1 MVVKSRHKKNS
12 KPKSRD
18 RIDILLAVIF
28 VFTAVIAIRLAD
40 IQIFQHSFY
49 EALAANQHE
58 LHQKLSPKR
67 GDILVRDKDD
77 PGKLFPLAT
86 NKTLY
91 FVYAEPKRIDD
102 PEDIAEKLFTI
113 LQIEEDEEKED
124 ILYRLKKENDL
135 YEPIKRQVSEKEI
148 EEIDKL
154 EMTGI
159 KYQEEYQRLYPE
171 GNFGSHLLG
180 FLGFQGDTKVGQ
192 YGLEEYWETE
202 LAGEAGFLQAEK
214 DARGRWITFGTKLL
228 EEAKDGSDL
237 VLTID
242 RTIQYEACKQLNET
256 VAKHGADGG
265 SVVIINPETGGI
277 LAMCG
282 SPDFDPN
289 NYGEVEEA
297 STYINPAT
305 FYIYEPGSIFK
316 AITMAAALDQGAVT
330 PTTTYDD
337 TGSVEIGK
345 YTIKNSDG
353 KANGISTM
361 TEVLEKSLNTGVIFA
376 ARQIGEEVFEDY
388 VKRFGFGQKYGIEL
402 NSEAQGNISNLAK
415 HQEIYMATGSYGQGL
430 SVTPLQMTN
439 AYAAI
444 ANGGKLMKPYVV
456 DEIINYDGFSTKTEP
471 RVIRQAISEQTAT
484 TLGAMLVNVVRNGH
498 GARAGVDGYYVA
510 GKTGTAQ
517 IPRHDGPGY
526 DPNFTIGSFCGFAP
540 VDNPKFAMCVK
551 IDKPRT
557 VQWAESSAA
566 PLFGDLAQFMLNY
579 YGVSPEE
586 TVN

>member
-1 MVVKSRHKKNS
+1 MVIKSRHKRNN

-18 RIDILLAVIF
+18 RIDIVFAVIF
-28 VFTAVIAIRLAD
+28 VFAAIIIVRLAD

-49 EALAANQHE
+49 EALAADQHE
-58 LHQKLSPKR
+58 LHEKLSPER

-77 PGKLFPLAT
+77 SEKLFPLAT

-91 FVYAEPKRIDD
+91 FVYAEPKRIEDPDD
-102 PEDIAEKLFTI
+102 VADKLFT
-113 LQIEEDEEKED
+113 LLEIEEDEEKEE
-124 ILYRLKKENDL
+124 ILNRLKKEDDL
-135 YEPIKRQVSEKEI
+135 YEPIKRQVT
-148 EEIDKL
+148 EEVILELDKL

-159 KYQEEYQRLYPE
+159 KYQEEYERLYPE
-171 GNFGSHLLG
+171 NNFGSHILG
-180 FLGFQGDTKVGQ
+180 FLGNSGDAKIGQ

-202 LAGEAGFLQAEK
+202 LAGEAGYLQAEK

-228 EEAKDGSDL
+228 EEAKDGDDL

-242 RTIQYEACKQLNET
+242 RSVQYEACKQLNET
-256 VAKHGADGG
+256 VSRHGADGG
-265 SVVIINPETGGI
+265 SVVIIDPSTGGI

-282 SPDFDPN
+282 APDFDPN
-289 NYGEVEEA
+289 NYGEVEDA
-297 STYINPAT
+297 NTYINPAT

-316 AITMAAALDQGAVT
+316 SITMAAALDQGAVT
-330 PTTTYDD
+330 PTTTYND

-345 YTIKNSDG
+345 YTIRNSDG
-353 KANGISTM
+353 KANGINTM

-376 ARQIGEEVFEDY
+376 VRTIGPEIFEDY

-402 NSEAQGNISNLAK
+402 NSEAQGNIKNLAK
-415 HQEIYMATGSYGQGL
+415 HQDIYMATGSYGQGL

-444 ANGGKLMKPYVV
+444 ANGGRLMEPFIV
-456 DEIINYDGFSTKTEP
+456 DEVINSDGFSTKTEP
-471 RVIRQAISEQTAT
+471 KVIRQVIKEQTAT

-498 GARAGVDGYYVA
+498 GGRAGVDGYYVA

-517 IPRHDGPGY
+517 IPSQTGPGY
-526 DPNFTIGSFCGFAP
+526 DPDFTIGSFCGFAP
-540 VDNPKFAMCVK
+540 VDNPIFAMCVK

-557 VQWAESSAA
+557 VQWAESTAA
-566 PLFGDLAQFMLNY
+566 PLFGELAQFMLNY
-579 YGVSPEE
+579 YGVPPEE
-586 TVN
+586 TVK

>member
-1 MVVKSRHKKNS
+1 MVVKSRHKKNNKS
-12 KPKSRD
+12 KSRD
-18 RIDILLAVIF
+18 RIDILFAVIF
-28 VFTAVIAIRLAD
+28 VFASIIVVRLAD

-49 EALAANQHE
+49 EALAADQHE
-58 LHQKLSPKR
+58 LHEKLSPKR
-67 GDILVRDKDD
+67 GDILVRDKDNKD
-77 PGKLFPLAT
+77 KLFPLAT

-91 FVYAEPKRIDD
+91 FVYAEPKRIED
-102 PEDIAEKLFTI
+102 PEDIAEKLYS
-113 LQIEEDEEKED
+113 LLGIEEDEEKDE
-124 ILYRLKKENDL
+124 ILDRLKKENDL
-135 YEPIKRQVSEKEI
+135 YEPIKRQVSEEVI
-148 EEIDKL
+148 LEIDKL

-159 KYQEEYQRLYPE
+159 KYQEEYERLYPE
-171 GNFGSHLLG
+171 NNFGAHVLG
-180 FLGFQGDTKVGQ
+180 FLGNSGDKKIGQ

-202 LAGEAGFLQAEK
+202 LAGEAGYLQAEK
-214 DARGRWITFGTKLL
+214 DAQGRWITFGTKLL
-228 EEAKDGSDL
+228 EEAKDGDDI
-237 VLTID
+237 VLTLD

-265 SVVIINPETGGI
+265 SVVIMNPNTGGV

-289 NYGEVEEA
+289 NYGEVED
-297 STYINPAT
+297 SNTYINPAT

-316 AITMAAALDQGAVT
+316 AITMAAALDKGAVT

-345 YTIKNSDG
+345 YTLKNSDG
-353 KANGISTM
+353 KASGISTM

-376 ARQIGEEVFEDY
+376 ARQIGPEVFEDY
-388 VKRFGFGQKYGIEL
+388 VKKFGFGQKYGIEL
-402 NSEAQGNISNLAK
+402 NSEAKGNISNLAK
-415 HQEIYMATGSYGQGL
+415 YREIYMATGSYGQGL

-444 ANGGKLMKPYVV
+444 ANGGRLMKPYLV
-456 DEIINYDGFSTKTEP
+456 DEIINSDGFSTKTEP
-471 RVIRQAISEQTAT
+471 KIIRQVIKEQIAT

-498 GARAGVDGYYVA
+498 GSRAGVDGYYVA

-517 IPRHDGPGY
+517 IPSQTGSGY
-526 DPNFTIGSFCGFAP
+526 DPDFTIGSFCGFAP
-540 VDNPKFAMCVK
+540 VDNPIFAMCVK

-557 VQWAESSAA
+557 VQWAESTAA

-579 YGVSPEE
+579 YGVPPEE
-586 TVN
+586 TVK